1 MIHSAK
7 FFNSN
12 RFFNSDRLNQK
23 NLIFGRKTKLDAL
36 QTYYLAFVKKKKEKE
51 REYHFFHSFLIYFTL
66 FVWHMS
72 QIAKISCIQR
82 MSAWNDEGQGI
93 NVFDMARQKNEKDAN
108 SGGEVALRLED
119 RKKTRKR
126 MFVAN
131 W

>member
-1 MIHSAK
+1 
-7 FFNSN
+7 
-12 RFFNSDRLNQK
+12 
-23 NLIFGRKTKLDAL
+23 
-36 QTYYLAFVKKKKEKE
+36 
-51 REYHFFHSFLIYFTL
+51 
-66 FVWHMS
+66 MS